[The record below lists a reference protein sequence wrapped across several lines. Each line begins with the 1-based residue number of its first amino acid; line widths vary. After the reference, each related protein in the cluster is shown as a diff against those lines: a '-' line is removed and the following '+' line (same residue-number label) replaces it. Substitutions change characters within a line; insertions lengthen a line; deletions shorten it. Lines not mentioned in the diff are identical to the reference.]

1 MRFLLGM
8 CALITLPLWAS
19 TQVTTKIHD
28 IDHGD
33 HITDEA
39 LVFLTSG
46 QVVKINVNNTE
57 LLKQMNESL
66 KKRELINV
74 EFNENREV
82 LSAST
87 DRVKL
92 FPEEPTPVLEPVVE
106 PGTETLPELKIQAR
120 DPMAGYNPSVLTEE
134 TARKYFREMKHA
146 SKEETQCFNR
156 AMIWNYEMR
165 VKHNVYSN
173 KMWIFFTRKYIRKY
187 NFEWWFHV
195 SPMIH
200 MIVDGQ
206 VKERVIDRK
215 YSSGPLPIQKWGDI
229 FLHDNF
235 KCPTVHTYSDH
246 ANFPEAGSCFYMKS
260 PMYYYQP
267 VDLEFLEKY
276 GNVLSTWNE
285 TNVRQAYAEA
295 FDIYP

>member
-8 CALITLPLWAS
+8 CALISLPIWAAN
-19 TQVTTKIHD
+19 QVTSQIHD

-33 HITDEA
+33 HIADEA

-46 QVVKINVNNTE
+46 QVAKINVNNPD
-57 LLKQMNESL
+57 LLKKIQRSL
-66 KKRELINV
+66 QNRQTVTLEV
-74 EFNENREV
+74 DENREI
-82 LSAST
+82 LDIST
-87 DRVKL
+87 EIKESLPTEADPLPVEGVKL
-92 FPEEPTPVLEPVVE
+92 LSP
-106 PGTETLPELKIQAR
+106 
-120 DPMAGYNPSVLTEE
+120 DPMVGFTPSILSESTV
-134 TARKYFREMKHA
+134 KSYFRQMRHV

-156 AMIWNYEMR
+156 AHIWSYEMR
-165 VKHNVYSN
+165 VKRNVYSN

-195 SPMIH
+195 SPMVH
-200 MIVDGQ
+200 MIVDDQ

-215 YSSGPLPIQKWGDI
+215 YSSGPLSIQKWGNI
-229 FLHDNF
+229 FLRDDF
-235 KCPTVHTYSDH
+235 KCPTVHKYSDH

-285 TNVRQAYAEA
+285 THVRQAYAEA
-295 FDIYP
+295 FEIYP

>member
-33 HITDEA
+33 NITDEA

-46 QVVKINVNNTE
+46 QVVKINVNNIE
-57 LLKQMNESL
+57 LMNQMNSSL
-66 KKRELINV
+66 RKRELVNV
-74 EFNENREV
+74 EFDENREV
-82 LSAST
+82 LSVT
-87 DRVKL
+87 
-92 FPEEPTPVLEPVVE
+92 PEQEKILPETELPPVPELLP
-106 PGTETLPELKIQAR
+106 ETVPELKISAR
-120 DPMAGYNPSVLTEE
+120 NPMAGYNPSVLPEE
-134 TARKYFREMKHA
+134 TIRKYFREMKHV

-156 AMIWNYEMR
+156 AMIWSYEMR

-173 KMWIFFTRKYIRKY
+173 KMWIFFTRKYIRRY

-195 SPMIH
+195 APMVH

-215 YSSGPLPIQKWGDI
+215 YSSGPLPIQKWGNI
-229 FLHDNF
+229 FLRDDF
-235 KCPTVHTYSDH
+235 KCPTVYTYSDH

-276 GNVLSTWNE
+276 GNVLTKWNE
-285 TNVRQAYAEA
+285 THVRQAYAEA